1 MLIMEEQLQARG
13 QSRLSIYRMLDYTIR
28 TIYIVNTLEYSGVL
42 VAEYAK
48 PILFKDK
55 LAHFTCCV

>member
-13 QSRLSIYRMLDYTIR
+13 QSRLSIYRILDYTIR
-28 TIYIVNTLEYSGVL
+28 TTYIVNTLEYSGVL

-48 PILFKDK
+48 PS
-55 LAHFTCCV
+55 VQR